1 MKPQDLII
9 PFSWDERRPCLL
21 DRLLFIPSYY
31 TDYESWKKLFS
42 LTEIFPNN
50 NNAIIEYCSGNGQW
64 IIDKAK
70 NHPESNWIAVEK
82 RFDRAR
88 KIWCKMKNDNISNLF
103 VVMGEAYT
111 FTKYFVDSNSIDTV
125 YINFPDPWPK
135 KKHLK
140 HRLIH
145 KDFVDELSRA
155 MPLQAMVVIATDDL
169 DATNRMKEFFIDHKG
184 FMSTLPPPYYTNKWE
199 GYGSSFF
206 DDLWRQK
213 GRSIQYLQFES
224 CCE

>member
-1 MKPQDLII
+1 MSHIILPMKPQDLII

-21 DRLLFIPSYY
+21 DRLWFIPSYY

-88 KIWCKMKNDNISNLF
+88 KI
-103 VVMGEAYT
+103 
-111 FTKYFVDSNSIDTV
+111 
-125 YINFPDPWPK
+125 
-135 KKHLK
+135 
-140 HRLIH
+140 
-145 KDFVDELSRA
+145 
-155 MPLQAMVVIATDDL
+155 
-169 DATNRMKEFFIDHKG
+169 
-184 FMSTLPPPYYTNKWE
+184 
-199 GYGSSFF
+199 
-206 DDLWRQK
+206 
-213 GRSIQYLQFES
+213 
-224 CCE
+224 